1 MPAASWC
8 DAQHNQ
14 RYAEPNGADRA
25 RSTKEEQMR
34 NRRAEWLITT
44 VAVALPLAAATQPAR
59 AQELPGEPEG
69 AYVLMISPS
78 GSAATRSNTLLCGP
92 DGGTH
97 AAPGRACDQLRDVG
111 GRVEAVPAES
121 GPCTK
126 VYDPVR
132 VSAHGVWRGHSRH
145 FTKVYGNQCEAM
157 RATGGALF
165 TF

>member
-1 MPAASWC
+1 
-8 DAQHNQ
+8 
-14 RYAEPNGADRA
+14 
-25 RSTKEEQMR
+25 MR

-44 VAVALPLAAATQPAR
+44 TAVSLPLLAASLPAH
-59 AQELPGEPEG
+59 ADEPPGEPEG
-69 AYVLMISPS
+69 AYVLVISPTDT
-78 GSAATRSNTLLCGP
+78 AATRSNTLLCGP

-97 AAPGRACDQLRDVG
+97 AAPARACEQLRDAG
-111 GRVEAVPAES
+111 GRVAAIPAEW

-126 VYDPVR
+126 IYDPVR

-157 RATGGALF
+157 RATGGVLF